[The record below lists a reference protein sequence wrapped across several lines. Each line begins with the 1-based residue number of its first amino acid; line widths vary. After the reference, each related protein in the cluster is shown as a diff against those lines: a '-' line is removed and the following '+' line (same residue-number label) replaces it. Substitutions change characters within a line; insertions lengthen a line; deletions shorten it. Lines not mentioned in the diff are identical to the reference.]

1 MKHFNTLRDKAIL
14 HTSLLDIY
22 WKDLNPT
29 ERTTLLKM
37 MMKHD
42 LALVVRSTDAPIAS
56 KCEHGIRSSECIKCL
71 QRDISTKIISIKIF
85 HDPNIIFTP
94 DSHAQFLIPVMLP
107 EKDGNG
113 ACTFVPVANND
124 TYVEVYF
131 VFSNEEL
138 DEASHGNFFTVEQL
152 EQLGTLPANIFTYVT
167 VSMVQNMQYT
177 HRLSA
182 SQLFKT
188 FIEVYVG
195 PVKLQLE
202 LVPHICA
209 IRVRIFNN
217 MAAKNI
223 FRLQKDL
230 FEPII
235 AAHFPQIK
243 MTVLLPG
250 PGKLNA
256 LLRLH
261 AVLNV
266 NMVSLIVPPT
276 LVPELPSGRVV
287 TLTELR
293 ESYGAIFPRRGN
305 KFHYMVSYRQY
316 CNRSSFASKLV
327 DSLSLVYSQKDV
339 DQNKYNIP
347 LQGFFD
353 LDNLTTGQN
362 FTLEFSLG
370 LVNALVALPVI
381 SIQAMQRM
389 VHLQAKGLVDN
400 VLIEWKLMLQ
410 AHTFTGGGRD
420 DPLIRLR
427 RIAPLILGDQWADDD
442 NVKKEHDR
450 DRKEWTDLL
459 AQHTTNIS
467 DEAKYNA
474 VIKALEPT
482 NLKSSSSI
490 FAAMTTWIDTYLPDS
505 LSPAT
510 DDRLDD
516 IVFQLQLRKIFPVG
530 YKPLTV
536 RKVVKSLLLFNVAG
550 INCTSIAPAATASNV
565 LVLPPSVLPPSTVP
579 VPAVEISLLF
589 EDLSNSIRMVVDEV
603 LDYEKALFT
612 YHRSADDVVTAK
624 FDDILSSLF
633 EKLHI
638 NTDHQ
643 RLFLRNGITLASV
656 LTEMT
661 LDDLVTL
668 GIPSEEAQH
677 SFVETLIPRA
687 RDRIQFQKT
696 AGMSVGFDD
705 ILHSLFQE
713 LKITSN
719 FQNMFLQQGITLA
732 SVVIKMTLD
741 DFVEMGIPKFAARV
755 VFVERLIPDA
765 KARLASGGRTD
776 ILAN

>member
-1 MKHFNTLRDKAIL
+1 
-14 HTSLLDIY
+14 
-22 WKDLNPT
+22 
-29 ERTTLLKM
+29 
-37 MMKHD
+37 MKHD
-42 LALVVRSTDAPIAS
+42 LALVVRPTDTPIAS
-56 KCEHGIRSSECIKCL
+56 QFILQHG
-71 QRDISTKIISIKIF
+71 IISIKIF
-85 HDPNIIFTP
+85 QDPNIIFTP
-94 DSHAQFLIPVMLP
+94 DSRAQFLIPVMLP

-124 TYVEVYF
+124 NTYVEVYF
-131 VFSNEEL
+131 VFSDEEL
-138 DEASHGNFFTVEQL
+138 DNASHGDFFTVEQL
-152 EQLGTLPANIFTYVT
+152 EQLGALPANIFTYVT

-177 HRLSA
+177 HRLAA

-261 AVLNV
+261 AVLNANV
-266 NMVSLIVPPT
+266 KMVSLLVPPT
-276 LVPELPSGRVV
+276 LVPGGRVV

-327 DSLSLVYSQKDV
+327 DSLSLVYSQLDV
-339 DQNKYNIP
+339 DKNPHNIC

-353 LDNLTTGQN
+353 QDNLTRGQD
-362 FTLEFSLG
+362 FTIDFSLG

-400 VLIEWKLMLQ
+400 VLIEWKLMLLLQ
-410 AHTFTGGGRD
+410 AYTCTGGGRD
-420 DPLIRLR
+420 APLIRLR
-427 RIAPLILGDQWADDD
+427 RIVPLILGDQLADDD

-459 AQHTTNIS
+459 ANATNIS
-467 DEAKYNA
+467 DQAKYNA

-482 NLKSSSSI
+482 NLKSALNI